1 MSGEPPRGGAPAADR
16 IGLGI
21 VSILVAVFLF
31 AIADVLAKWL
41 GQSYEPIQIVFLRY
55 VFGLIP
61 VALLVWHGGGLG
73 VLRTR
78 RPIMHGLRALVICA
92 ALFLLFTGLRHL
104 PLAEAISVAFTAPL
118 FVTALSGPFLGE
130 PVRARHWVAVSVG
143 FLGALVVIRPGT
155 GAFQA
160 ASLIVLAS
168 ALCFALSALITRRM
182 SRTESTV
189 ALLAYTTIGAGLAS
203 LPFVPFVWR
212 TPAPDEL
219 WLFLAIG
226 LVGGAAAYFVIQAY
240 RNAPLAIIVPFD
252 YTALIWAALFGWIVW
267 RERPEPAVWLGAAI
281 IAASGLYIT
290 HREAR
295 RKPRDGGSAR
305 SESNLE

>member
-1 MSGEPPRGGAPAADR
+1 MSGKPPRGGAPAADR
-16 IGLGI
+16 IGFGI

-31 AIADVLAKWL
+31 AIADALAKWL

-73 VLRTR
+73 ALRTR
-78 RPIMHGLRALVICA
+78 RPVMHGLRALVTFT
-92 ALFLLFTGLRHL
+92 ALLLLFTGLRRL

-118 FVTALSGPFLGE
+118 FVTALSGPLLGE
-130 PVRARHWVAVSVG
+130 PVQARHWAAVLVG
-143 FLGALVVIRPGT
+143 FLGALIVIQPGT
-155 GAFQA
+155 GGFQVE
-160 ASLIVLAS
+160 SLIVVAS

-182 SRTESTV
+182 SRTETNV

-203 LPFVPFVWR
+203 LPIMPFVWR
-212 TPAPDEL
+212 PPAPDHL

-226 LVGGAAAYFVIQAY
+226 LIGGTAAYFVIQAY
-240 RNAPLAIIVPFD
+240 RNAPPAIVAPFD

-267 RERPEPAVWLGAAI
+267 QDRPEPPVWLGAAI

-295 RKPRDGGSAR
+295 ANPKERR
-305 SESNLE
+305 